1 MHVNANQTSFIQKH
15 IMGLSSYFKGK
26 KGLIFWIN
34 ILLMLT
40 LLIGIPVGAFFLLD
54 VFTHHGETVEVP
66 NVRDMSLAR
75 AKSLL
80 TRKGF
85 VVVVSDSI
93 ETEEV
98 RPGAV
103 YEQLPKAG
111 SEVKTGRIIYLV
123 TRYQNEALVEIPK
136 LVGEHSYRE
145 SKIILSN
152 LGFRFT
158 PDSIVEGMEEGL
170 LIGVYQGR
178 KRLYTGDKVAKVK
191 PLTLYVGGG
200 IIDSIEVD
208 TITKEIE
215 IDPDFIE

>member
-1 MHVNANQTSFIQKH
+1 MHINANQTSFIQKH

>member
-1 MHVNANQTSFIQKH
+1 MHINANQTSFIQKH

-40 LLIGIPVGAFFLLD
+40 LLIGIPVGAFSLLD
-54 VFTHHGETVEVP
+54 VFTHHGETIEVP

-80 TRKGF
+80 TSKGF

-93 ETEEV
+93 ETQEV
-98 RPGAV
+98 HPGAV

-178 KRLYTGDKVAKVK
+178 KRLYTGDKVPKVK

-200 IIDSIEVD
+200 IIDSIELD